1 MQNKRQTSRA
11 SYQWWAMDFGCFIWS
26 CCLNLWVWRREE
38 LWGHYVCLG
47 LHRVS
52 QVMCLLPGSGWGPE
66 TELHP
71 DEPWIWR
78 AATSEMKG
86 RRLGVWW
93 GWGHEGR
100 GSEEIAKEGARH
112 GRMKVTWGKWGRQCN
127 AALISRCIHP
137 IEICDDKWL
146 GYFDVLACI
155 GQILVEQRNNNNCI
169 SKTGRPVI
177 FKFYI
182 GRATRFGMASQSYGF
197 SGGWNGWRCWW
208 LSQIV
213 QEDHSGGRDKWQGL
227 YTGQMLPQIIKTF
240 T

>member
-1 MQNKRQTSRA
+1 MMSH
-11 SYQWWAMDFGCFIWS
+11 G
-26 CCLNLWVWRREE
+26 LWLFHLV
-38 LWGHYVCLG
+38 
-47 LHRVS
+47 
-52 QVMCLLPGSGWGPE
+52 LLPKSLSLEKRRTMGTLCLPWASSCFSSHVSPARLWLRPWNR
-66 TELHP
+66 TP
-71 DEPWIWR
+71 PWRAWIWR